1 MAKRASA
8 HTPPATIKDVAR
20 ELGMSIATVSR
31 ALSRPQLL
39 RPQTR
44 ERVMHVVERLG
55 YRPNLL
61 ARGLRQGLAQ
71 AILFVAPN
79 LSPFFLEIFAG
90 AEEVTRNSQFALL
103 FGNSAGDPER
113 EQHFFEQVASGRADG
128 IILLTGALPAA
139 YTSGDRQLPPL
150 VTVLERVPGAT
161 VPVVNTDHLAG
172 ATEAVRH
179 LIALGHRRIAH
190 ITGLRRV
197 PSALRRLE
205 GYRTAL
211 AAAGLAAPTEL
222 IHTGDFSIGSG
233 AAGMQHLMGLAQPP
247 TAVLCGNDEMA
258 YGAIRAA
265 HKLGLSVP
273 EDVSIVGF
281 DDQNLAEFYNPPL
294 TTVNIPRQEL
304 GRRAAQELLEQL
316 AGREVAREVMLP
328 TRLVIREST
337 APPPQPNPGARA
349 RRRKKSR

>member
-1 MAKRASA
+1 MAKRESA
-8 HTPPATIKDVAR
+8 AAAPATIKDVAR
-20 ELGMSIATVSR
+20 ELGLSIATVSR
-31 ALSRPQLL
+31 ALSRPHLL
-39 RPQTR
+39 RPKTR
-44 ERVMHVVERLG
+44 ERVLDAVERLG

-103 FGNSAGDPER
+103 FGNSNGDPER
-113 EQHFFEQVASGRADG
+113 EQHFFDQVASGRADG
-128 IILLTGALPAA
+128 IILLTGAVPAA
-139 YTSGDRQLPPL
+139 YVSGDRQLPPL
-150 VTVLERVPGAT
+150 VTVLERLPGAM
-161 VPVVNTDHLAG
+161 VPVVNTDHHAG
-172 ATEAVRH
+172 ALEAVRH
-179 LIALGHRRIAH
+179 LVALGHRRIAH
-190 ITGLRRV
+190 ISGLRRV

-205 GYRTAL
+205 GYRAAL
-211 AAAGLAAPTEL
+211 TAAGLSAPAEL
-222 IHTGDFSIGSG
+222 TYTGDFTIGSG

-273 EDVSIVGF
+273 AHVSIVGF

-294 TTVNIPRQEL
+294 TTVNIPRHEL
-304 GRRAAQELLEQL
+304 GRRAAQELIDQL

-328 TRLVIREST
+328 THLVIREST
-337 APPPQPNPGARA
+337 APPARNPGPRA
-349 RRRKKSR
+349 GRPKRSRR